1 MGSTT
6 RELLQEEARI
16 CHESI
21 EWWKNEMSSLIN
33 ESDEMEENPSDYP
46 DFEERMEQIRAQMN
60 YLLLKG
66 EWENKELFKL
76 QQKINKFR
84 AEEPFSEADDPFE
97 SFKLIQKKEKLKRK
111 KKK

>member
-46 DFEERMEQIRAQMN
+46 DFEERMVS
-60 YLLLKG
+60 LLICP
-66 EWENKELFKL
+66 
-76 QQKINKFR
+76 Q
-84 AEEPFSEADDPFE
+84 
-97 SFKLIQKKEKLKRK
+97 
-111 KKK
+111 